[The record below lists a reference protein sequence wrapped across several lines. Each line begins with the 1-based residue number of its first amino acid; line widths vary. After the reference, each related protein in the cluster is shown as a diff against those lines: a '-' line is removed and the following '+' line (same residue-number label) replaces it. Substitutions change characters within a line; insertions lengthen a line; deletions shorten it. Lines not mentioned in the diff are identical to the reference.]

1 MVTKKEQILFD
12 FLAQVFR
19 GNPDPKRRA
28 MLKKCSEQIERILAA
43 SIRAEKRKQISSQEE
58 TGSERDGAV
67 LATQVRRKNQNQTG
81 VTHNDIR

>member
-1 MVTKKEQILFD
+1 
-12 FLAQVFR
+12 
-19 GNPDPKRRA
+19 
-28 MLKKCSEQIERILAA
+28 MLRKCSEQIERILAA
-43 SIRAEKRKQISSQEE
+43 SVRAEKRKQISSQEE